1 MSKTP
6 LQQPIVSCYRGR
18 LYNKD
23 AVLEWLLDK
32 DESSVA
38 AQVIPHV
45 QSLKD
50 IVELHFDTTKDGDW
64 ICPLSQREI
73 KALTYRFVY
82 VAESG
87 WVYSESAIKE
97 FKECPQS
104 SVPFSEQNLVLINPI
119 REEDRLAAQA
129 RLDRLAEEGLSHG
142 LKKIKKDKKDKKD
155 KKGKKDKKKKEYKVV
170 KP

>member
-1 MSKTP
+1 MSKKS
-6 LQQPIVSCYRGR
+6 LQQPIVSDYKGR

-38 AQVIPHV
+38 AQVIPHI
-45 QSLKD
+45 QSVKD
-50 IVELHFDTTKDGDW
+50 IVELHFETSKDGDW
-64 ICPLSQREI
+64 ICPLSQREV

-97 FKECPQS
+97 FKECPQT
-104 SVPFSEQNLVLINPI
+104 SVPFSDKNLVLINPI
-119 REEDRLAAQA
+119 REEDKLAAKA
-129 RLDRLAEEGLSHG
+129 RLDRLTEEGLTHG
-142 LKKIKKDKKDKKD
+142 LRKIKKD
-155 KKGKKDKKKKEYKVV
+155 KKDKKKKEYKVV

>member
-1 MSKTP
+1 M
-6 LQQPIVSCYRGR
+6 
-18 LYNKD
+18 YNKD

-32 DESSVA
+32 NESSVA

-50 IVELHFDTTKDGDW
+50 VVELHFGTSKNGDW
-64 ICPLSQREI
+64 ICPLSQREV

-97 FKECPQS
+97 FKECPQT
-104 SVPFSEQNLVLINPI
+104 SVPFSDKNLVLINPI
-119 REEDRLAAQA
+119 RKEDKDAAKERMDKLTEQ
-129 RLDRLAEEGLSHG
+129 GLSHS
-142 LKKIKKDKKDKKD
+142 LKKMKKEKKEKKEKKD
-155 KKGKKDKKKKEYKVV
+155 KKDKKKKEYKVV